1 MKLATLQAFFGDVNS
16 LAVWDIAI
24 NRAYLVRN
32 VLPDSIIVNHA
43 LFLYLYQCQRTS
55 GSMDVDPRMPAVDLR
70 DFAWD
75 GYEQSR
81 TFWYHHQYGHITVR
95 VDDFGQPELEFLPD
109 LFG

>member
-1 MKLATLQAFFGDVNS
+1 MKPATLQAFFGDVS
-16 LAVWDIAI
+16 GLAVWDIAI
-24 NRAYLVRN
+24 NQVYLRRHTF
-32 VLPDSIIVNHA
+32 PDSLIVNHA
-43 LFLYLYQCQRTS
+43 VFLYLYQRQRIR

-70 DFAWD
+70 DFEWD

-81 TFWYHHQYGHITVR
+81 TFWYHPQYGYITVR